1 MSALS
6 NWVTCGMAF
15 QACDRCSAVLRRMP
29 DIGLRSTAPH
39 FEKSG
44 SATEPPESVA
54 TLAWPPPP
62 RLDMTC
68 LVKVLTSSWLIRPPG
83 PVPRTWRFD
92 AEFARQAAYRRRGR
106 GQRAAVGG
114 RSGRTAGRKRQHLV
128 LAIGRLVG
136 RRCRRCRLAAVGR
149 AVALPWSGL
158 EAAIGRAVA
167 FARALAPGRRRRRR
181 FGRGRWRCDVR
192 LRRGRGG
199 SRGAVARLLHH
210 QHRLARLYFVA
221 GFDPHFRDPAGHR
234 RRHFQRRLV
243 GLEFQHRLIGGEH
256 VAGLHHH
263 AEHVARGYAI
273 AQVGENEFFHVATS
287 RPRGTRRYETAGSA
301 FSVSM
306 PRSLIAC
313 ATTLASICF
322 SCISA

>member
-29 DIGLRSTAPH
+29 VIGLRSTAPH

-44 SATEPPESVA
+44 NATEPPDSVA

-68 LVKVLTSSWLIRPPG
+68 LVKVLTSSWLMRPAG
-83 PVPRTWRFD
+83 PVPRTWTEID
-92 AEFARQAAYRRRGR
+92 AEFARQPAHRRRGR

-128 LAIGRLVG
+128 LAIGRLLG
-136 RRCRRCRLAAVGR
+136 RRRRRCRLAAVGR
-149 AVALPWSGL
+149 AIALPWSGL

-167 FARALAPGRRRRRR
+167 FARALAPGRCRRRR
-181 FGRGRWRCDVR
+181 FGRGGWRCDVR

-199 SRGAVARLLHH
+199 SRGAVAGTRLLHH
-210 QHRLARLYFVA
+210 QHRLARLHLVA
-221 GFDPHFRDPAGHR
+221 GLDPHFLDRGRPPTTALPASPCRSRVPAPADR
-234 RRHFQRRLV
+234 RRACRRPSPSR
-243 GLEFQHRLIGGEH
+243 GARRPR
-256 VAGLHHH
+256 LHH
-263 AEHVARGYAI
+263 RPGW
-273 AQVGENEFFHVATS
+273 GE
-287 RPRGTRRYETAGSA
+287 
-301 FSVSM
+301 
-306 PRSLIAC
+306 
-313 ATTLASICF
+313 
-322 SCISA
+322 